1 MSDFIAHVKAEL
13 DTSEAE
19 KKLSNLTG
27 KNYKVN
33 INTSDSAK
41 SVDNVNQSLQNTQ
54 KSANNLGNAL
64 KKPFQIGSSAALA
77 AKGMQLINTA
87 AKNATDALKDY
98 DSAVKNLR
106 MATNESYDAVSK
118 MVVGYNEM
126 GKALGATTKEVT
138 SSADAWLR
146 QGKTA
151 EETNTLIKDSMMLSK
166 IGQIDSASATEY
178 LTSAMKGYGV
188 EVQNV
193 QGIVD
198 KLCAVDLV
206 SATDAAGLAEAMSRT
221 AVTADMAGVS
231 MDRLLGYLATVG
243 EATQKSMSSIGE
255 SFKTIFTRM
264 SDIKS
269 DKLELIDE
277 DGTKETLS
285 DVELTLKNVGID
297 LRETVNE
304 YNNYGDVLD
313 NLASK
318 WDSLSEVQQ
327 NALAKAFAG
336 TRQQENF
343 RVLMENYDVARQ
355 YMETAANSAGTAEEK
370 FGAYLDSIEA
380 KTKTLQASFESL
392 AVNSFSPEIFGDII
406 DASTAV
412 IEFLDKTNLLKGSL
426 AGLAT
431 AGAIKGFTTIATGIK
446 NASIQMNNFNTALKM
461 AKSTNLATDEF
472 QKLTA
477 LTQNLS
483 QSQLKAVVSCKALS
497 TEQRTAIL
505 MSTGMSQAEAQAAL
519 ASMGL
524 ATAEGSATAAT
535 FSLSGAFKGLWAT
548 LIANPMILVIA
559 GVTAAVSAY
568 SSYKQKIEEAR
579 QAQLE
584 AGNSAIESA
593 DNIRKLYA
601 AYDEASTAYA
611 NNSGSKEDL
620 ESATESLLSALGVEQ
635 SQIEALKEEYGSLDE
650 AINQV
655 TYDSL
660 KENLSDMT
668 AGYKAAQEE
677 MMQAAADSMGFF
689 SGSDITVSTHGTGK
703 KFAEVL
709 QAAGYLE
716 KNLPKWSTSLSTGIN
731 DYGSIDDLIAGYQKL
746 IEMRD
751 TLEQGVT
758 DGLYTRDELSS
769 SDVYG
774 DINDKINAVKSQY
787 EDVLDYVQ
795 KINETA
801 AQLQFMDTIKE
812 SGMPKTAKEFDQLK
826 ESMIKTAEESGNFVG
841 SQQDIEDAVTNT
853 LASIPE
859 LEEFYNATADAA
871 TDASDIVA
879 LANERITESVENAS
893 DSATKLIEGISN
905 VTDIL
910 NGQQNG
916 KSISIASFNSDD
928 MRDYQ
933 SALEYVNGTMQLN
946 SEKVKEIAQAKADEQ
961 VAINN
966 TNKALEQ
973 AKYLENAKQ
982 IEQYRQKLR
991 DANFAEGES
1000 QQSVQAS
1007 IDALLAE
1014 NSAIADTCKQ
1024 YDLLSTSI
1032 QEAVGAYQ
1040 NWLNAQSGSDY
1051 GDMASDAVSA
1061 IQRIRDTYDSNSD
1074 VYGDFGSKK
1083 FEAAIDFIVP
1093 DSVDGDDLSAIESY
1107 MSDFKQYLKFDD
1119 NGAVDGLDIDKFLEN
1134 SVNAGLM
1141 KYSEDDGFQV
1151 LGGKKM
1157 EDFAEGL
1164 NMSSGMVQAFFDELQ
1179 LKGADFDWGDEA
1191 VKTIGDLAV
1200 EANEAAESLRQVDGN
1215 SNLKIKMDVSDLSTT
1230 EEQISALD
1238 ATIAEMDAVK
1248 ARPDVDASSIEN
1260 ANSVI
1265 QYCLTQKQLL
1275 SQPDVMRVD
1284 TSQVEGEISNAISLL
1299 QQFQTA
1305 TNDLEIKQK
1314 VGADTTEAESKV
1326 NSLASEIEGISPD
1339 IKAKLDIDSTSVDSI
1354 KSSIAGLSAET
1365 INVKANVDASAIEG
1379 YNPDSKKCD
1388 VIYDPK
1394 TDALPESFDAINR
1407 DVNYVPHTGSL
1418 PESFTT
1424 LTRYVNYVK
1433 TGAVDVNGTAHVSGT
1448 AKAGGDWGT
1457 APGGKTLVGELGRE
1471 IVVDPHTGR
1480 WYTVGDN
1487 GAEFRDIPAGAIVFN
1502 HVQSESLLENGY
1514 VAGRA
1519 AALVRGTALVTGG
1532 YKPYKPSSSPSTKKS
1547 SSKSSSS
1554 SGGSSSSR
1562 SSSRSSSGSSSSKSS
1577 SSSSSSS
1584 SEKDFEETFDWIEIA
1599 IKRISEAIDRV
1610 KVKAESA
1617 FKTLAKRNSAAADE
1631 ISLITQQ
1638 INTQNQAYTRYM
1650 QQANSVGLSS
1660 DWMDKVKNGTI
1671 DISTIT
1677 DEDLSDKIKDFQD
1690 FYEKAI
1696 EAKDAV
1702 ADLHEEIAKLYQDR
1716 FENISNKYEGDLA
1729 LLEHLSNTYKTGMD
1743 VLQAEGYKGSKV
1755 YYTALQ
1761 KAEQESIA
1769 TLKEELKSLI
1779 SAYSEAMASG
1789 EIESGSSAWYD
1800 MQKAINGVKESIQ
1813 DAELSLLQYQKS
1825 MRELD
1830 WEYFDYMENRIS
1842 NITDEADF
1850 LIDLMA
1856 NGKLFDD
1863 KGQMT
1868 DTGMATMGLH
1878 GQNYN
1883 VDMAQADQYA
1893 KAIKELNAEI
1903 AKDPYNTDLI
1913 ERRQELLELQ
1923 RKSILAAEDEKQ
1935 AMIDLVKDGI
1945 EAQLDSLKD
1954 LIDAYTDSLDS
1965 AKDLY
1970 DYQKKVKEQSD
1981 EIASLQK
1988 QLSAYAGDNSEETK
2002 ATIQKIQVDLSKAM
2016 EELQETEYDRYIT
2029 DQKKLLDDLY
2039 NEYELSL
2046 NARLDNVDAFLSD
2059 MIDSINANSSS
2070 ISDTIQQE
2078 CANVGYTLSETMNSI
2093 WTNDGGAFTVISKYG
2108 DRFLTQNTSTL
2119 NAILGIK
2126 AYTDAL
2132 IAKADAEAKAKAEA
2146 TKKQTEASKPASQPS
2161 KPSNN
2166 TPSTP
2171 SKPARTDKD
2180 YYGVALA
2187 IWNGNYGWGT
2197 GNTRVSRLQAK
2208 GFDANRVQS
2217 IVNQMGREGYV
2228 RSGAWVGRYQG
2239 IRDLSPYHY
2248 NKYAVGLK
2256 NAPKAETAWVNELG
2270 NESIVK
2276 PSENA
2281 IVTHIAKGDSVLTAD
2296 ATRNIW
2302 DMASDP
2308 SDFISNQM
2316 LNAMP
2321 ASENIGFN
2329 VTNHTLENMNIN
2341 LPSVYNYEEFAN
2353 RLVRDNKFRDFV
2365 AYMPSKRYSKTN
2377 HGSNRNGGHLAVHSG
2392 IAKTHPKW

>member
-33 INTSDSAK
+33 INTGDSAK

-98 DSAVKNLR
+98 DSAVKDLR
-106 MATNESYDAVSK
+106 MATKESYDAVSK
-118 MVVGYNEM
+118 MVAGYNEM
-126 GKALGATTKEVT
+126 GKALGATTTEIT

-318 WDSLSEVQQ
+318 WNSLSEVQQ
-327 NALAKAFAG
+327 NALAKALAG

-343 RVLMENYDVARQ
+343 RVLMENYNVARQ

-412 IEFLDKTNLLKGSL
+412 MEFLDKTNLLKGSL

-461 AKSTNLATDEF
+461 AKSTNLATDEI

-548 LIANPMILVIA
+548 LMANPLILVIA

-601 AYDEASTAYA
+601 VYDEASTAYA

-826 ESMIKTAEESGNFVG
+826 ESMIKMAEESGNFVG

-879 LANERITESVENAS
+879 LANERITESVENAA

-905 VTDIL
+905 VTDII

-973 AKYLENAKQ
+973 TKYLENAKQ

-1032 QEAVGAYQ
+1032 QEAVGSYQ

-1051 GDMASDAVSA
+1051 GDMANDAVSA

-1074 VYGDFGSKK
+1074 VFGDFGSKK

-1119 NGAVDGLDIDKFLEN
+1119 NGAVDGLNIDKFLEN

-1157 EDFAEGL
+1157 EDFAKGL

-1519 AALVRGTALVTGG
+1519 AALVSGTALVTGG

-1554 SGGSSSSR
+1554 SSGSSSSR

-1617 FKTLAKRNSAAADE
+1617 FKTLTKRNSAAADE

-1813 DAELSLLQYQKS
+1813 DAELSLLQYEKS

-1830 WEYFDYMENRIS
+1830 WEYFDYMEDRIS

-1954 LIDAYTDSLDS
+1954 LMDAYTDSLDS

-2016 EELQETEYDRYIT
+2016 EELQETEYEQYIS
-2029 DQKKLLDDLY
+2029 DQKKLLDELY
-2039 NEYELSL
+2039 TEYETIL
-2046 NARLDNVDAFLSD
+2046 NARLDDVDALISD

-2078 CANVGYTLSETMNSI
+2078 CANVGYTLSEAMNSI

-2108 DRFLTQNTSTL
+2108 DQFLTQNTSTL

-2256 NAPKAETAWVNELG
+2256 NAPKAENAWVNELG
-2270 NESIVK
+2270 SESIVK

-2308 SDFISNQM
+2308 SDFISKN
-2316 LNAMP
+2316 LFSNGILSGIEP
-2321 ASENIGFN
+2321 YVN
-2329 VTNHTLENMNIN
+2329 VDNSKIEKVEFI
-2341 LPSVYNYEEFAN
+2341 LPNVQNYEDIMN
-2353 RLVRDNKFRDFV
+2353 RAKKDRKFEGMIQAMTVRRLTGGSALAHYK
-2365 AYMPSKRYSKTN
+2365 YS
-2377 HGSNRNGGHLAVHSG
+2377 
-2392 IAKTHPKW
+2392 W

>member
-98 DSAVKNLR
+98 DSAVKDLR

-118 MVVGYNEM
+118 MVAGYNEM
-126 GKALGATTKEVT
+126 GKALGATTTEIT

-178 LTSAMKGYGV
+178 LTASMKGYGV

-243 EATQKSMSSIGE
+243 ETAQKSMSSIGE

-412 IEFLDKTNLLKGSL
+412 MEFLDKTNLLKGSL

-461 AKSTNLATDEF
+461 AKSTNLATDEI

-548 LIANPMILVIA
+548 LMANPMILVIA

-1024 YDLLSTSI
+1024 YDLLSSSI
-1032 QEAVGAYQ
+1032 QEAVGSYQ
-1040 NWLNAQSGSDY
+1040 NWLNAQNGSDY
-1051 GDMASDAVSA
+1051 GDMANDAVSA

-1074 VYGDFGSKK
+1074 VFGDFGSKK

-1119 NGAVDGLDIDKFLEN
+1119 NGAVDGLNIDKFLEN

-1215 SNLKIKMDVSDLSTT
+1215 SDLKIKMDVSDLSTT

-1519 AALVRGTALVTGG
+1519 AALVSGTALVTGG
-1532 YKPYKPSSSPSTKKS
+1532 YKPYKPSTSSTTKKS

-1554 SGGSSSSR
+1554 SSSSS
-1562 SSSRSSSGSSSSKSS
+1562 SSKSSSGSSSSKSS

-1584 SEKDFEETFDWIEIA
+1584 SEKDFEETFDWIEVA

-1610 KVKAESA
+1610 KVKAEST
-1617 FKTLAKRNSAAADE
+1617 FKTLTKRNSAAADE

-1677 DEDLSDKIKDFQD
+1677 DEDLSDKIKDFQE

-1813 DAELSLLQYQKS
+1813 DAELSLLQYEKS

-1830 WEYFDYMENRIS
+1830 WEYFDYMEDRIS

-1954 LIDAYTDSLDS
+1954 LMDAYTDSLDS

-2016 EELQETEYDRYIT
+2016 EELQETEYEQYIS
-2029 DQKKLLDDLY
+2029 DQKKLLDELY
-2039 NEYELSL
+2039 TEYETIL
-2046 NARLDNVDAFLSD
+2046 NARLDDVDALISD
-2059 MIDSINANSSS
+2059 MIDTINANSSS
-2070 ISDTIQQE
+2070 IGDTIQQE
-2078 CANVGYTLSETMNSI
+2078 CANVGYTLTESMNSI
-2093 WTNDGGAFTVISKYG
+2093 WTNEGGAFAVISKYG
-2108 DRFLTQNTSTL
+2108 DQFLTQNTSTL

-2197 GNTRVSRLQAK
+2197 GNTRVSRLKAK

-2217 IVNQMGREGYV
+2217 IVNQMGKEGYV
-2228 RSGAWVGRYQG
+2228 HSGAWVGRYQG

-2256 NAPKAETAWVNELG
+2256 NAPKAENAWVNELG
-2270 NESIVK
+2270 SESIVK

-2308 SDFISNQM
+2308 SDFISKN
-2316 LNAMP
+2316 LFSNGILSGIEP
-2321 ASENIGFN
+2321 YVN
-2329 VTNHTLENMNIN
+2329 VDNSKIEKVEFI
-2341 LPSVYNYEEFAN
+2341 LPNVQNYEDIMN
-2353 RLVRDNKFRDFV
+2353 RAKKDRKFEGMIQAMTVRRLTGGSALAHHK
-2365 AYMPSKRYSKTN
+2365 YS
-2377 HGSNRNGGHLAVHSG
+2377 
-2392 IAKTHPKW
+2392 W

>member
-1 MSDFIAHVKAEL
+1 MSDFIAHVRAEL

-33 INTSDSAK
+33 INTGDSAK

-98 DSAVKNLR
+98 DSAVKDLR

-118 MVVGYNEM
+118 MVAGYNEM

-178 LTSAMKGYGV
+178 LTASMKGYGV

-243 EATQKSMSSIGE
+243 ETTQKSMSSIGE

-297 LRETVNE
+297 LRETINE

-412 IEFLDKTNLLKGSL
+412 MGFLDKTNLLKGSL

-472 QKLTA
+472 QKLTT

-524 ATAEGSATAAT
+524 ATAEGSATATT
-535 FSLSGAFKGLWAT
+535 FSLSGALKGLWAT
-548 LIANPMILVIA
+548 LMANPLILVIA

-568 SSYKQKIEEAR
+568 SSYKQKVEEAR

-593 DNIRKLYA
+593 DNVRKLYT
-601 AYDEASTAYA
+601 AYNEANTAYA
-611 NNSGSKEDL
+611 NNSGSKADL

-635 SQIEALKEEYGSLDE
+635 SKIEALKEEYGSLDE

-660 KENLSDMT
+660 KDNLSDMT

-871 TDASDIVA
+871 TDASDIVT
-879 LANERITESVENAS
+879 LANERITESVENAA

-905 VTDIL
+905 VTDII

-946 SEKVKEIAQAKADEQ
+946 AEKVREIAKAKADEQ

-966 TNKALEQ
+966 SNKALEQ
-973 AKYLENAKQ
+973 AKYLENAKE
-982 IEQYRQKLR
+982 IEQLR
-991 DANFAEGES
+991 ASLASASDSEKASIQE
-1000 QQSVQAS
+1000 S

-1024 YDLLSTSI
+1024 YDLLSSSI
-1032 QEAVGAYQ
+1032 QEAVGSYQ
-1040 NWLNAQSGSDY
+1040 NWLNAQNGSDY

-1119 NGAVDGLDIDKFLEN
+1119 NGAVDGLNIDKFLEN

-1215 SNLKIKMDVSDLSTT
+1215 SDLKIKMDVSDLSTT

-1418 PESFTT
+1418 PEAFTT

-1519 AALVRGTALVTGG
+1519 AALVSGTALVTGG

-1554 SGGSSSSR
+1554 SSGS

-1638 INTQNQAYTRYM
+1638 INIQNQAYTRYM

-1677 DEDLSDKIKDFQD
+1677 DEDLSDKIKDFQE

-1761 KAEQESIA
+1761 KAEQESIT

-1813 DAELSLLQYQKS
+1813 DAELSLLQYEKS

-1830 WEYFDYMENRIS
+1830 WEYFDYMEDRIS

-1935 AMIDLVKDGI
+1935 AIIDLVKDGI

-1954 LIDAYTDSLDS
+1954 LMDAYTDSLDS

-2016 EELQETEYDRYIT
+2016 EELQETEYEQYIS
-2029 DQKKLLDDLY
+2029 DQKKLLDELY
-2039 NEYELSL
+2039 TEYETIL
-2046 NARLDNVDAFLSD
+2046 NARLDDVDALISD
-2059 MIDSINANSSS
+2059 MIDTINANSSS
-2070 ISDTIQQE
+2070 IGDTIQQE
-2078 CANVGYTLSETMNSI
+2078 CANVGYTLTESMNSI
-2093 WTNDGGAFTVISKYG
+2093 WTNEGGAFAVISKYG
-2108 DRFLTQNTSTL
+2108 DQFLTQNTSTL

-2146 TKKQTEASKPASQPS
+2146 TKKQTEASKPVSQPS

-2166 TPSTP
+2166 TPSAP

-2256 NAPKAETAWVNELG
+2256 NAPKAENAWVNELG

-2308 SDFISNQM
+2308 SDFISKN
-2316 LNAMP
+2316 LFSNGILSGIDP
-2321 ASENIGFN
+2321 YVNVDNSRIDEVTFNLPN
-2329 VTNHTLENMNIN
+2329 VTNYEDFMNRARKDEKFEGMIQAMTVRR
-2341 LPSVYNYEEFAN
+2341 LTGGSKFA
-2353 RLVRDNKFRDFV
+2353 K
-2365 AYMPSKRYSKTN
+2365 SKY
-2377 HGSNRNGGHLAVHSG
+2377 
-2392 IAKTHPKW
+2392 KW

>member
-19 KKLSNLTG
+19 KKLNNLTG

-33 INTSDSAK
+33 INTGDSAK

-54 KSANNLGNAL
+54 RSANNLGNAL
-64 KKPFQIGSSAALA
+64 KKPFQVGSSAALA
-77 AKGMQLINTA
+77 AKGIQLINTA
-87 AKNATDALKDY
+87 ARNATDAIKDV
-98 DSAVKNLR
+98 DSAITDLR
-106 MATNESYDAVSK
+106 MATNESYDTVSK
-118 MVVGYNEM
+118 MVSGYNDM

-151 EETNTLIKDSMMLSK
+151 QETNTLIKDSMMLSK

-304 YNNYGDVLD
+304 YNDYGDVLD

-392 AVNSFSPEIFGDII
+392 AVNSFSPEMFGDIV
-406 DASTAV
+406 DASSAL

-431 AGAIKGFTTIATGIK
+431 AGAIRGFTTIATGIK
-446 NASIQMNNFNTALKM
+446 NASIQMNNFNAALKM

-472 QKLTA
+472 QKLTT

-548 LIANPMILVIA
+548 LMANPLILVIA

-689 SGSDITVSTHGTGK
+689 SGSDITVPTHGTGK

-731 DYGSIDDLIAGYQKL
+731 DYGSIDDLIDGYQKL

-812 SGMPKTAKEFDQLK
+812 SGMPETAKEFDQLK
-826 ESMIKTAEESGNFVG
+826 KSMIKTAEESGNFVG

-859 LEEFYNATADAA
+859 LEEFYNATSDAA

-879 LANERITESVENAS
+879 LANERITESVENAA

-905 VTDIL
+905 VTDII

-933 SALEYVNGTMQLN
+933 SALEYVNDTMQLN

-1024 YDLLSTSI
+1024 YDLLSSSI
-1032 QEAVGAYQ
+1032 QEAVGSYQ

-1119 NGAVDGLDIDKFLEN
+1119 NGTVDGLDIDKFLEN

-1191 VKTIGDLAV
+1191 VKTMGDLAV
-1200 EANEAAESLRQVDGN
+1200 EANEAAESLRSVDQFKD
-1215 SNLKIKMDVSDLSTT
+1215 LKIKTDVSDLSTT
-1230 EEQISALD
+1230 EEQVSALD
-1238 ATIAEMDAVK
+1238 ATIAEMEKVK
-1248 ARPDVDASSIEN
+1248 SINLDDSSVEN

-1265 QYCLTQKQLL
+1265 QYCLSQKQLL
-1275 SQPDVMRVD
+1275 TQPDVMRVD
-1284 TSQVEGEISNAISLL
+1284 TSQVEGDIGKALSLL
-1299 QQFQTA
+1299 QEFQNA
-1305 TNDLEIKQK
+1305 QNDLEIKAA
-1314 VGADTTEAESKV
+1314 VGADTSEAESKV
-1326 NSLASEIEGISPD
+1326 NSLAEEIQGMSSTYISCG
-1339 IKAKLDIDSTSVDSI
+1339 LEIDTTSVESI
-1354 KSSIAGLSAET
+1354 QSSIPELTAEMIVNAGVDDSA
-1365 INVKANVDASAIEG
+1365 VAG
-1379 YNPDSKKCD
+1379 YNPDSKTCD

-1407 DVNYVPHTGSL
+1407 DVNYVPHTGNL

-1519 AALVRGTALVTGG
+1519 AALVSGTALVTGG
-1532 YKPYKPSSSPSTKKS
+1532 YKPYKPSTSSTTKK
-1547 SSKSSSS
+1547 
-1554 SGGSSSSR
+1554 
-1562 SSSRSSSGSSSSKSS
+1562 SSSKSS

-1584 SEKDFEETFDWIEIA
+1584 SSKSSSGKSSSSSKSSSGSSSSSTEKDFEQTFDWIEIA
-1599 IKRISEAIDRV
+1599 INRISEAIDRV
-1610 KVKAESA
+1610 KVKAEST
-1617 FKTLAKRNSAAADE
+1617 FKTLTKRNSAAADE

-1702 ADLHEEIAKLYQDR
+1702 AYLHEEIAKLYQDR

-1761 KAEQESIA
+1761 KAEQESIT

-1813 DAELSLLQYQKS
+1813 DAELSLLQYEKS

-1830 WEYFDYMENRIS
+1830 WEYFDYMEDRIS

-2016 EELQETEYDRYIT
+2016 EELQETEYEQYIS
-2029 DQKKLLDDLY
+2029 DQKKLLDELY
-2039 NEYELSL
+2039 TEYETIL
-2046 NARLDNVDAFLSD
+2046 NARLDDVDALISD
-2059 MIDSINANSSS
+2059 MIDTINANSSS
-2070 ISDTIQQE
+2070 IGDTIQQE
-2078 CANVGYTLSETMNSI
+2078 CANVGYTLTESMNSI
-2093 WTNDGGAFTVISKYG
+2093 WTNEGGAFAVISKYG
-2108 DRFLTQNTSTL
+2108 DQFLTQNTSTL

-2161 KPSNN
+2161 KPSNT

-2256 NAPKAETAWVNELG
+2256 NAPKAENAWVNELG
-2270 NESIVK
+2270 SESIVK

-2308 SDFISNQM
+2308 SDFISKN
-2316 LNAMP
+2316 LFSNGILSGIEP
-2321 ASENIGFN
+2321 YVN
-2329 VTNHTLENMNIN
+2329 VDNSKIEKVEFI
-2341 LPSVYNYEEFAN
+2341 LPNVQNYEDIMN
-2353 RLVRDNKFRDFV
+2353 RAKKDRKFEGMIQAMTVRRLTGGSALAHHK
-2365 AYMPSKRYSKTN
+2365 YS
-2377 HGSNRNGGHLAVHSG
+2377 
-2392 IAKTHPKW
+2392 W

>member
-19 KKLSNLTG
+19 KKLNNLTG

-33 INTSDSAK
+33 INTGDSAK

-54 KSANNLGNAL
+54 RSANNLGNAL
-64 KKPFQIGSSAALA
+64 KKPFQVGSSAALA
-77 AKGMQLINTA
+77 AKGIQLINTA
-87 AKNATDALKDY
+87 ARNATDAIKDV
-98 DSAVKNLR
+98 DSAITDLR
-106 MATNESYDAVSK
+106 MATNESYDTVSK
-118 MVVGYNEM
+118 MVSGYNDM

-151 EETNTLIKDSMMLSK
+151 QETNTLIKDSMMLSK

-304 YNNYGDVLD
+304 YNDYGDVLD

-392 AVNSFSPEIFGDII
+392 AVNSFSPEMFGDIV
-406 DASTAV
+406 DASSAL

-431 AGAIKGFTTIATGIK
+431 AGAIKGFTTIATGVK
-446 NASIQMNNFNTALKM
+446 NASIQMNNFNAALKM

-472 QKLTA
+472 QKLTT

-548 LIANPMILVIA
+548 LMANPLILVIA

-568 SSYKQKIEEAR
+568 SSYKQKVEEAR

-593 DNIRKLYA
+593 DNVRKLYT
-601 AYDEASTAYA
+601 AYNEANTAYA
-611 NNSGSKEDL
+611 NNSGSKADL

-635 SQIEALKEEYGSLDE
+635 SQIEKLKEEYGSLDE

-660 KENLSDMT
+660 KDNLSDMT

-689 SGSDITVSTHGTGK
+689 SGSDITVSTHGEGK

-716 KNLPKWSTSLSTGIN
+716 KNLPKWSTSLNTGIN
-731 DYGSIDDLIAGYQKL
+731 DYGSIDDLIAGYEKL

-751 TLEQGVT
+751 TLEKGVT
-758 DGLYTRDELSS
+758 DGLYTRDELTNSG
-769 SDVYG
+769 VYG

-787 EDVLDYVQ
+787 EDVLDYIKQ
-795 KINETA
+795 INETA

-812 SGMPKTAKEFDQLK
+812 SGMPETAKEFDQLK
-826 ESMIKTAEESGNFVG
+826 ESMTKTAKESGNFVG
-841 SQQDIEDAVTNT
+841 SQQDIEDAITNT
-853 LASIPE
+853 LASVPE
-859 LEEFYNATADAA
+859 LENFYNASADAV
-871 TDASDIVA
+871 TDASDIIT
-879 LANERITESVENAS
+879 LANERITESAENAS
-893 DSATKLIEGISN
+893 DSATKLIEDISN

-910 NGQQNG
+910 NGQKNG
-916 KSISIASFNSDD
+916 KSISIADFNSDELK
-928 MRDYQ
+928 DYQ

-1032 QEAVGAYQ
+1032 QEAVGSYQ
-1040 NWLNAQSGSDY
+1040 NWLNAQGGSDY
-1051 GDMASDAVSA
+1051 GDMANDAVSA

-1074 VYGDFGSKK
+1074 VFGDFGSKK

-1119 NGAVDGLDIDKFLEN
+1119 NGAVDGLNIDKFLEN

-1502 HVQSESLLENGY
+1502 HVHN
-1514 VAGRA
+1514 
-1519 AALVRGTALVTGG
+1519 
-1532 YKPYKPSSSPSTKKS
+1532 
-1547 SSKSSSS
+1547 
-1554 SGGSSSSR
+1554 
-1562 SSSRSSSGSSSSKSS
+1562 
-1577 SSSSSSS
+1577 
-1584 SEKDFEETFDWIEIA
+1584 
-1599 IKRISEAIDRV
+1599 
-1610 KVKAESA
+1610 
-1617 FKTLAKRNSAAADE
+1617 TL
-1631 ISLITQQ
+1631 
-1638 INTQNQAYTRYM
+1638 Y
-1650 QQANSVGLSS
+1650 
-1660 DWMDKVKNGTI
+1660 
-1671 DISTIT
+1671 
-1677 DEDLSDKIKDFQD
+1677 
-1690 FYEKAI
+1690 FY
-1696 EAKDAV
+1696 
-1702 ADLHEEIAKLYQDR
+1702 H
-1716 FENISNKYEGDLA
+1716 F
-1729 LLEHLSNTYKTGMD
+1729 
-1743 VLQAEGYKGSKV
+1743 
-1755 YYTALQ
+1755 
-1761 KAEQESIA
+1761 
-1769 TLKEELKSLI
+1769 
-1779 SAYSEAMASG
+1779 
-1789 EIESGSSAWYD
+1789 
-1800 MQKAINGVKESIQ
+1800 
-1813 DAELSLLQYQKS
+1813 
-1825 MRELD
+1825 
-1830 WEYFDYMENRIS
+1830 
-1842 NITDEADF
+1842 
-1850 LIDLMA
+1850 
-1856 NGKLFDD
+1856 
-1863 KGQMT
+1863 
-1868 DTGMATMGLH
+1868 
-1878 GQNYN
+1878 
-1883 VDMAQADQYA
+1883 
-1893 KAIKELNAEI
+1893 
-1903 AKDPYNTDLI
+1903 
-1913 ERRQELLELQ
+1913 
-1923 RKSILAAEDEKQ
+1923 
-1935 AMIDLVKDGI
+1935 
-1945 EAQLDSLKD
+1945 
-1954 LIDAYTDSLDS
+1954 
-1965 AKDLY
+1965 
-1970 DYQKKVKEQSD
+1970 
-1981 EIASLQK
+1981 
-1988 QLSAYAGDNSEETK
+1988 
-2002 ATIQKIQVDLSKAM
+2002 
-2016 EELQETEYDRYIT
+2016 YI
-2029 DQKKLLDDLY
+2029 
-2039 NEYELSL
+2039 
-2046 NARLDNVDAFLSD
+2046 V
-2059 MIDSINANSSS
+2059 
-2070 ISDTIQQE
+2070 
-2078 CANVGYTLSETMNSI
+2078 
-2093 WTNDGGAFTVISKYG
+2093 
-2108 DRFLTQNTSTL
+2108 
-2119 NAILGIK
+2119 
-2126 AYTDAL
+2126 
-2132 IAKADAEAKAKAEA
+2132 
-2146 TKKQTEASKPASQPS
+2146 
-2161 KPSNN
+2161 
-2166 TPSTP
+2166 
-2171 SKPARTDKD
+2171 
-2180 YYGVALA
+2180 
-2187 IWNGNYGWGT
+2187 
-2197 GNTRVSRLQAK
+2197 
-2208 GFDANRVQS
+2208 
-2217 IVNQMGREGYV
+2217 
-2228 RSGAWVGRYQG
+2228 
-2239 IRDLSPYHY
+2239 
-2248 NKYAVGLK
+2248 
-2256 NAPKAETAWVNELG
+2256 
-2270 NESIVK
+2270 
-2276 PSENA
+2276 
-2281 IVTHIAKGDSVLTAD
+2281 
-2296 ATRNIW
+2296 
-2302 DMASDP
+2302 
-2308 SDFISNQM
+2308 
-2316 LNAMP
+2316 
-2321 ASENIGFN
+2321 
-2329 VTNHTLENMNIN
+2329 
-2341 LPSVYNYEEFAN
+2341 
-2353 RLVRDNKFRDFV
+2353 
-2365 AYMPSKRYSKTN
+2365 
-2377 HGSNRNGGHLAVHSG
+2377 
-2392 IAKTHPKW
+2392 

>member
-19 KKLSNLTG
+19 KKLNNLTG

-33 INTSDSAK
+33 INTGDSAK

-54 KSANNLGNAL
+54 RSANNLGNAL
-64 KKPFQIGSSAALA
+64 KKPFQVGSSAALA
-77 AKGMQLINTA
+77 AKGIQLINA
-87 AKNATDALKDY
+87 AARNATDAIKDV
-98 DSAVKNLR
+98 DSAITDLR
-106 MATNESYDAVSK
+106 MATNESYDTVSK
-118 MVVGYNEM
+118 MVSGYNDM

-151 EETNTLIKDSMMLSK
+151 QETNTLIKDSMMLSK

-304 YNNYGDVLD
+304 YNDYGDVLD

-392 AVNSFSPEIFGDII
+392 AVNSFSPEMFGDIV
-406 DASTAV
+406 DASSAL

-431 AGAIKGFTTIATGIK
+431 AGAIRGFTTIATGIK
-446 NASIQMNNFNTALKM
+446 NASIQMNNFNAALKM

-472 QKLTA
+472 QKLTT

-483 QSQLKAVVSCKALS
+483 QSQLKAVVSCKTLS

-548 LIANPMILVIA
+548 LMANPLILVIA

-568 SSYKQKIEEAR
+568 SSYKQKVEEAR

-593 DNIRKLYA
+593 DNVRKLYT
-601 AYDEASTAYA
+601 AYNEANTAYA
-611 NNSGSKEDL
+611 NNSGSKADL

-635 SQIEALKEEYGSLDE
+635 SQIESLKEEYGSLDE

-660 KENLSDMT
+660 KDNLSDMT

-812 SGMPKTAKEFDQLK
+812 SGMPKTAKEFDRLK

-879 LANERITESVENAS
+879 LANERITESVENAA

-905 VTDIL
+905 VTDII

-946 SEKVKEIAQAKADEQ
+946 AERVKEIAQAKADEQ

-1024 YDLLSTSI
+1024 YDLLSSSI
-1032 QEAVGAYQ
+1032 QEAVGSYQ
-1040 NWLNAQSGSDY
+1040 NWLNAQNGSDY
-1051 GDMASDAVSA
+1051 GDMANDAVSA

-1074 VYGDFGSKK
+1074 VFGDFGSKK

-1119 NGAVDGLDIDKFLEN
+1119 NGAVDGLNIDKFLEN

-1157 EDFAEGL
+1157 EDFAKGL

-1519 AALVRGTALVTGG
+1519 AALVSGTALVTGG

-1554 SGGSSSSR
+1554 SSGS

-1650 QQANSVGLSS
+1650 QQANSVGLSP

-1677 DEDLSDKIKDFQD
+1677 DEDLSDKIKDFQE

-1813 DAELSLLQYQKS
+1813 DAELSLLQYQKT

-1830 WEYFDYMENRIS
+1830 WEYFDYMEDRIS

-2108 DRFLTQNTSTL
+2108 DQFLTQNTSTL

-2161 KPSNN
+2161 KPS

-2256 NAPKAETAWVNELG
+2256 NAPKAENAWVNELG
-2270 NESIVK
+2270 SESIVK

-2308 SDFISNQM
+2308 SDFISKN
-2316 LNAMP
+2316 LFSNGILSGIEP
-2321 ASENIGFN
+2321 YVN
-2329 VTNHTLENMNIN
+2329 VDNSKIEKVEFI
-2341 LPSVYNYEEFAN
+2341 LPNVQNYEDIMN
-2353 RLVRDNKFRDFV
+2353 RAKKDWKFEGMIQAMTVRRLTGGSALAHHK
-2365 AYMPSKRYSKTN
+2365 YS
-2377 HGSNRNGGHLAVHSG
+2377 
-2392 IAKTHPKW
+2392 W

>member
-19 KKLSNLTG
+19 KKLNNLTG

-33 INTSDSAK
+33 INTGDSAK

-54 KSANNLGNAL
+54 RSANNLGNAL
-64 KKPFQIGSSAALA
+64 KKPFQVGSSAALA
-77 AKGMQLINTA
+77 AKGIQLINTA
-87 AKNATDALKDY
+87 ARNATDAIKDV
-98 DSAVKNLR
+98 DSAITDLR
-106 MATNESYDAVSK
+106 MATNESYDTVSK
-118 MVVGYNEM
+118 MVSGYNDM

-151 EETNTLIKDSMMLSK
+151 QETNTLIKDSMMLSK

-304 YNNYGDVLD
+304 YNDYGDVLD

-412 IEFLDKTNLLKGSL
+412 MGFLDKTNLLKGSL

-472 QKLTA
+472 QKLTT

-548 LIANPMILVIA
+548 LMANPMILVIA

-620 ESATESLLSALGVEQ
+620 ESATESLLSALSVEQ

-787 EDVLDYVQ
+787 ENVLDYVQ

-801 AQLQFMDTIKE
+801 AQLQFIDTIKE

-879 LANERITESVENAS
+879 LANERITESVENAA

-905 VTDIL
+905 VTDII

-933 SALEYVNGTMQLN
+933 SALEYINGTMQLN
-946 SEKVKEIAQAKADEQ
+946 SEKIKEIAQAKADEQ

-1032 QEAVGAYQ
+1032 QEAVGSYQ
-1040 NWLNAQSGSDY
+1040 NWLNAQNGSDY
-1051 GDMASDAVSA
+1051 GDMANDAVSA

-1074 VYGDFGSKK
+1074 VFGDFGSKK

-1119 NGAVDGLDIDKFLEN
+1119 NGAVDGLNIDKFLEN

-1519 AALVRGTALVTGG
+1519 AALVSGTALVTGG

-1554 SGGSSSSR
+1554 SSGSSSSR

-1638 INTQNQAYTRYM
+1638 INIQNQAYTRYM

-1702 ADLHEEIAKLYQDR
+1702 ADLHEEIAKLYQDK
-1716 FENISNKYEGDLA
+1716 FDNTTNKHEGDLA
-1729 LLEHLSNTYKTGMD
+1729 LLEHLSNTYNKGLD
-1743 VLQAEGYKGSKV
+1743 VLQAKGYKSSKV
-1755 YYTALQ
+1755 YYKALEQ
-1761 KAEQESIA
+1761 AETESISI
-1769 TLKEELKSLI
+1769 LKSELKAQI
-1779 SAYSEAMASG
+1779 EAYSEAMNSG
-1789 EIESGSSAWYD
+1789 EIEKGSSAWYD
-1800 MQKAINGVKESIQ
+1800 MQKAINSTKESIQ
-1813 DAELSLLQYQKS
+1813 DAELSLLQYEKT

-1830 WEYFDYMENRIS
+1830 WEYFDYMEDRIS

-2108 DRFLTQNTSTL
+2108 DQFLTQNTSTL

-2256 NAPKAETAWVNELG
+2256 HATMDENAWVNELG

-2276 PSENA
+2276 PTERA
-2281 IVTHIAKGDSVLTAD
+2281 IVTHIAKGDSVLDAE

-2308 SDFISNQM
+2308 SEFINSHMLDAVPISEKVGFNISNH
-2316 LNAMP
+2316 N
-2321 ASENIGFN
+2321 
-2329 VTNHTLENMNIN
+2329 LENMNIN
-2341 LPSVYNYEEFAN
+2341 LPNVMNYEDFAN
-2353 RLVRDNKFRDFV
+2353 RLVRDKKFRDFV
-2365 AYMPSKRYSKTN
+2365 SYMPSKRYGTTSQGSLIIRSGLAKTN
-2377 HGSNRNGGHLAVHSG
+2377 
-2392 IAKTHPKW
+2392 PKW

>member
-19 KKLSNLTG
+19 KKLNNLTG

-33 INTSDSAK
+33 INTGDSAK

-54 KSANNLGNAL
+54 RSANNLGNAL
-64 KKPFQIGSSAALA
+64 KKPFQVGSSAALA
-77 AKGMQLINTA
+77 AKGIQLINA
-87 AKNATDALKDY
+87 AARNATDAIKDV
-98 DSAVKNLR
+98 DSAITDLR
-106 MATNESYDAVSK
+106 MATNESYDTVSK
-118 MVVGYNEM
+118 MVSGYNDM

-151 EETNTLIKDSMMLSK
+151 QETNTLIKDSMMLSK

-304 YNNYGDVLD
+304 YNDYGDVLD

-392 AVNSFSPEIFGDII
+392 AVNSFSPEMFGDIV
-406 DASTAV
+406 DASSAL

-431 AGAIKGFTTIATGIK
+431 AGAIRGFTTIATGIK
-446 NASIQMNNFNTALKM
+446 NASIQMNNFNAALKM

-472 QKLTA
+472 QKLTT

-483 QSQLKAVVSCKALS
+483 QSQLKAVVSCKTLS

-548 LIANPMILVIA
+548 LMANPLILVIA

-568 SSYKQKIEEAR
+568 SSYKQKVEEAR

-593 DNIRKLYA
+593 DNVRKLYT
-601 AYDEASTAYA
+601 AYNEANTAYA
-611 NNSGSKEDL
+611 NNSGSKADL

-635 SQIEALKEEYGSLDE
+635 SQIESLKEEYGSLDE

-660 KENLSDMT
+660 KDNLSDMT

-812 SGMPKTAKEFDQLK
+812 SGMPKTAKEFDRLK

-879 LANERITESVENAS
+879 LANERITESVENAA

-905 VTDIL
+905 VTDII

-946 SEKVKEIAQAKADEQ
+946 AERVKEIAQAKADEQ

-1024 YDLLSTSI
+1024 YDLLSSSI
-1032 QEAVGAYQ
+1032 QEAVGSYQ
-1040 NWLNAQSGSDY
+1040 NWLNAQNGSDY
-1051 GDMASDAVSA
+1051 GDMANDAVSA

-1074 VYGDFGSKK
+1074 VFGDFGSKK

-1119 NGAVDGLDIDKFLEN
+1119 NGAVDGLNIDKFLEN

-1157 EDFAEGL
+1157 EDFAKGL

-1519 AALVRGTALVTGG
+1519 AALVSGTALVTGG

-1554 SGGSSSSR
+1554 SSGSSSSR
-1562 SSSRSSSGSSSSKSS
+1562 SSNRSSSKSS

-1584 SEKDFEETFDWIEIA
+1584 SAKDFEETFDWIEIA

-1617 FKTLAKRNSAAADE
+1617 FKTLTKRNSAAADE

-1677 DEDLSDKIKDFQD
+1677 DEDLSDKIKDFQE

-1813 DAELSLLQYQKS
+1813 DAELSLLQYQKT

-1830 WEYFDYMENRIS
+1830 WEYFDYMEDRIS

-2108 DRFLTQNTSTL
+2108 DQFLTQNTSTL

-2256 NAPKAETAWVNELG
+2256 NAPKAENAWVNELG
-2270 NESIVK
+2270 SESIVK

-2308 SDFISNQM
+2308 SDFISKN
-2316 LNAMP
+2316 LFSNGILSGIEP
-2321 ASENIGFN
+2321 YVN
-2329 VTNHTLENMNIN
+2329 VDNSKIEKVEFI
-2341 LPSVYNYEEFAN
+2341 LPNVQNYEDIMN
-2353 RLVRDNKFRDFV
+2353 RAKKDRKFEGMIQAMTVRRLTGGSALAHHK
-2365 AYMPSKRYSKTN
+2365 YS
-2377 HGSNRNGGHLAVHSG
+2377 
-2392 IAKTHPKW
+2392 W

>member
-33 INTSDSAK
+33 INTGDSAK

-98 DSAVKNLR
+98 DSAVKDLR

-118 MVVGYNEM
+118 MVAGYNEM
-126 GKALGATTKEVT
+126 GKALGATTTEIT

-343 RVLMENYDVARQ
+343 RVLMENYNVARQ

-412 IEFLDKTNLLKGSL
+412 MEFLDKTNLLKGSL

-472 QKLTA
+472 QKLTT

-548 LIANPMILVIA
+548 LMANPLILVIA

-568 SSYKQKIEEAR
+568 SSYKQKIEETR

-826 ESMIKTAEESGNFVG
+826 ESMTKTAEESGNFVG

-871 TDASDIVA
+871 TDASDIVT
-879 LANERITESVENAS
+879 LANERITESVENAA

-905 VTDIL
+905 VTDII

-946 SEKVKEIAQAKADEQ
+946 AEKVREIAKAKADEQ

-966 TNKALEQ
+966 SNKALEQ
-973 AKYLENAKQ
+973 AKYLENAKE
-982 IEQYRQKLR
+982 IEQLR
-991 DANFAEGES
+991 ASLASASDSEKASIQE
-1000 QQSVQAS
+1000 S

-1024 YDLLSTSI
+1024 YDLLSSSI
-1032 QEAVGAYQ
+1032 QEAVGSYQ

-1051 GDMASDAVSA
+1051 GDMANDAVSA

-1074 VYGDFGSKK
+1074 VFGDFGSKK

-1119 NGAVDGLDIDKFLEN
+1119 DGAVDGLNIDKFLEN

-1191 VKTIGDLAV
+1191 VKTMGDLAV
-1200 EANEAAESLRQVDGN
+1200 EANEAAESLRSVDQFKD
-1215 SNLKIKMDVSDLSTT
+1215 LKIKTDVSDLSTT
-1230 EEQISALD
+1230 EEQVSALD
-1238 ATIAEMDAVK
+1238 ATIAEMEEVK
-1248 ARPDVDASSIEN
+1248 SINLDDSSVEN

-1265 QYCLTQKQLL
+1265 QYCLSQKQLL
-1275 SQPDVMRVD
+1275 TQPDVMRVD
-1284 TSQVEGEISNAISLL
+1284 TSQVEGDIGKALSLL
-1299 QQFQTA
+1299 QEFQNA
-1305 TNDLEIKQK
+1305 QNDLEIKAA
-1314 VGADTTEAESKV
+1314 VGADTSEAESKV
-1326 NSLASEIEGISPD
+1326 NSLAEEIQGMSSTYISCG
-1339 IKAKLDIDSTSVDSI
+1339 LEIDTTSVESI
-1354 KSSIAGLSAET
+1354 QSSIPELTAEMIVNAGVDDSA
-1365 INVKANVDASAIEG
+1365 VAG
-1379 YNPDSKKCD
+1379 YNPDSKTCD
-1388 VIYDPK
+1388 VIYDPN

-1519 AALVRGTALVTGG
+1519 AALVSGTALVTGG
-1532 YKPYKPSSSPSTKKS
+1532 YKPYKPSSSSTTRKS
-1547 SSKSSSS
+1547 SSSSSKSSGSSKSSSS
-1554 SGGSSSSR
+1554 SSK
-1562 SSSRSSSGSSSSKSS
+1562 SSSGSSSSKKSS

-1599 IKRISEAIDRV
+1599 INRISEAIDRV
-1610 KVKAESA
+1610 KVKAEST

-1660 DWMDKVKNGTI
+1660 TWMDKVKNGTI

-1677 DEDLSDKIKDFQD
+1677 DEDLADKIKDFQE

-1813 DAELSLLQYQKS
+1813 DAELSLLQYEKS

-1830 WEYFDYMENRIS
+1830 WEYFDYMEDRIS

-1893 KAIKELNAEI
+1893 EAIKELNAEI
-1903 AKDPYNTDLI
+1903 AKAPYNTDLI

-1923 RKSILAAEDEKQ
+1923 QKAILAAEDEKQ

-1954 LIDAYTDSLDS
+1954 LIDAYTESLDS

-2016 EELQETEYDRYIT
+2016 EELQETEYEQYIS
-2029 DQKKLLDDLY
+2029 DQKKLLDELY
-2039 NEYELSL
+2039 TEYETIL
-2046 NARLDNVDAFLSD
+2046 NARLDDVDALISD
-2059 MIDSINANSSS
+2059 MIDTINANSSS
-2070 ISDTIQQE
+2070 IGDTIQQE
-2078 CANVGYTLSETMNSI
+2078 CENVGYTLTESMNSI
-2093 WTNDGGAFTVISKYG
+2093 WTNEGGAFAVISKYG
-2108 DRFLTQNTSTL
+2108 DQFLSQNTSTIE
-2119 NAILGIK
+2119 AILGIK
-2126 AYTDAL
+2126 AYTDGL
-2132 IAKADAEAKAKAEA
+2132 KAKADAEAKAKEEA

-2161 KPSNN
+2161 TPSNN

-2197 GNTRVSRLQAK
+2197 GNTRVSRLKAK

-2239 IRDLSPYHY
+2239 IRELSPYHY

-2256 NAPKAETAWVNELG
+2256 NAPKAENAWVNELG

-2308 SDFISNQM
+2308 SDFISKNLFGNDILSGIEPYM
-2316 LNAMP
+2316 NVDNSRIDEVTFNLP
-2321 ASENIGFN
+2321 N
-2329 VTNHTLENMNIN
+2329 VTNYEDFMNRARKDEKFEGMIQAMTVRR
-2341 LPSVYNYEEFAN
+2341 LTGGSKFA
-2353 RLVRDNKFRDFV
+2353 K
-2365 AYMPSKRYSKTN
+2365 SKY
-2377 HGSNRNGGHLAVHSG
+2377 
-2392 IAKTHPKW
+2392 KW

>member
-1 MSDFIAHVKAEL
+1 MSDFIAHVIAEL
-13 DTSEAE
+13 DTSKAEAQINALTN
-19 KKLSNLTG
+19 KKYKIQFDTINASSITKDLESEMAKAGKSAGSSFSKNLSQSLSGANVSKQFSSINSSIAQTNKNLNNVNVHGLDNVIGSVTKYFSAYRLIANGLQELKNGFQLVTAVDDAMTNISYTMDVSTSQLQKFSAQAIQMAQDLHTSAKTVLEASTLYANANESIESILTKTQTATMLSN
-27 KNYKVN
+27 V
-33 INTSDSAK
+33 TSMGGEKSAK
-41 SVDNVNQSLQNTQ
+41 TLQSIMNQFDLTQDDLLSISDTLQSVSQSMAYDFSAGIDQIASGISTSGSVAKDAGLSLQQYSSMLGTIIEQ
-54 KSANNLGNAL
+54 TGLGGSQVGNAL
-64 KKPFQIGSSAALA
+64 
-77 AKGMQLINTA
+77 
-87 AKNATDALKDY
+87 
-98 DSAVKNLR
+98 
-106 MATNESYDAVSK
+106 
-118 MVVGYNEM
+118 
-126 GKALGATTKEVT
+126 
-138 SSADAWLR
+138 
-146 QGKTA
+146 
-151 EETNTLIKDSMMLSK
+151 
-166 IGQIDSASATEY
+166 
-178 LTSAMKGYGV
+178 
-188 EVQNV
+188 
-193 QGIVD
+193 
-198 KLCAVDLV
+198 
-206 SATDAAGLAEAMSRT
+206 
-221 AVTADMAGVS
+221 
-231 MDRLLGYLATVG
+231 
-243 EATQKSMSSIGE
+243 
-255 SFKTIFTRM
+255 KTIFTRITKASETSGTLA
-264 SDIKS
+264 SDIS
-269 DKLELIDE
+269 NAEASLRAVGVEVRSSSGEFRDLDSTLGD
-277 DGTKETLS
+277 LS
-285 DVELTLKNVGID
+285 D
-297 LRETVNE
+297 
-304 YNNYGDVLD
+304 
-313 NLASK
+313 K
-318 WDSLSEVQQ
+318 WDSISDTEKSNISFEV
-327 NALAKAFAG
+327 AG
-336 TRQQENF
+336 TRQTNIIKSLMKSWDKYEQRVEDATNLTDSPTLANQEKYAESMTGHLEELSAAAESFWATFIDTQSAKSAVDFLTNVIGLLEKLTSTFGSLGTIGAGMTLFSLFKHGSYFSTMASAIAESTGKFENF
-343 RVLMENYDVARQ
+343 GAAVSMASTDLKGFLKTPSGIATAVGAATAVIGIAVQAYQNYQKELRETREAQLEQAQAAISNADAFEDAYILSSQYAGKTSLTADEESKFKAAVEGASEALGGKSDAFDSASGSAQTYLEKLQEVEAEQIKQAKIDATKERDAAEKLLKSDAYSGWSGSKVTIDLSGRTGVDEFVKAKEVLEGLMKDYIDLGTYGEELEPLNWDADTSNMDAVVDYYYQLINLQDQLADKNLTNNDIYDDSSKIIKNLKDDVDAYVKAKYDELKYSYEAQ
-355 YMETAANSAGTAEEK
+355 NGIPTTVEEYNK
-370 FGAYLDSIEA
+370 MHDSI
-380 KTKTLQASFESL
+380 L
-392 AVNSFSPEIFGDII
+392 NNI
-406 DASTAV
+406 DASQ
-412 IEFLDKTNLLKGSL
+412 E
-426 AGLAT
+426 
-431 AGAIKGFTTIATGIK
+431 
-446 NASIQMNNFNTALKM
+446 
-461 AKSTNLATDEF
+461 
-472 QKLTA
+472 
-477 LTQNLS
+477 
-483 QSQLKAVVSCKALS
+483 
-497 TEQRTAIL
+497 
-505 MSTGMSQAEAQAAL
+505 
-519 ASMGL
+519 
-524 ATAEGSATAAT
+524 
-535 FSLSGAFKGLWAT
+535 
-548 LIANPMILVIA
+548 
-559 GVTAAVSAY
+559 
-568 SSYKQKIEEAR
+568 YK
-579 QAQLE
+579 
-584 AGNSAIESA
+584 
-593 DNIRKLYA
+593 D
-601 AYDEASTAYA
+601 
-611 NNSGSKEDL
+611 
-620 ESATESLLSALGVEQ
+620 V
-635 SQIEALKEEYGSLDE
+635 
-650 AINQV
+650 
-655 TYDSL
+655 
-660 KENLSDMT
+660 LSDMMQQDFSESIDFDAIGES
-668 AGYKAAQEE
+668 AGNAAEQIKKAAANATSSLAQ
-677 MMQAAADSMGFF
+677 MSQKAQDV
-689 SGSDITVSTHGTGK
+689 VSSIKSVQDVLNAQTTGK
-703 KFAEVL
+703 
-709 QAAGYLE
+709 
-716 KNLPKWSTSLSTGIN
+716 SMSLSDWN
-731 DYGSIDDLIAGYQKL
+731 SEELKDY
-746 IEMRD
+746 R
-751 TLEQGVT
+751 
-758 DGLYTRDELSS
+758 
-769 SDVYG
+769 
-774 DINDKINAVKSQY
+774 
-787 EDVLDYVQ
+787 
-795 KINETA
+795 
-801 AQLQFMDTIKE
+801 
-812 SGMPKTAKEFDQLK
+812 
-826 ESMIKTAEESGNFVG
+826 
-841 SQQDIEDAVTNT
+841 
-853 LASIPE
+853 
-859 LEEFYNATADAA
+859 
-871 TDASDIVA
+871 
-879 LANERITESVENAS
+879 
-893 DSATKLIEGISN
+893 
-905 VTDIL
+905 
-910 NGQQNG
+910 
-916 KSISIASFNSDD
+916 
-928 MRDYQ
+928 
-933 SALEYVNGTMQLN
+933 SALEYVNGSLQLN
-946 SEKVKEIAQAKADEQ
+946 ADRVNEIVKAKGEEQIAVNDANKAYAESQYLANAGEIEKLRAKIRDNTFAADE
-961 VAINN
+961 
-966 TNKALEQ
+966 
-973 AKYLENAKQ
+973 NA
-982 IEQYRQKLR
+982 E
-991 DANFAEGES
+991 
-1000 QQSVQAS
+1000 SVQAQ
-1007 IDALLAE
+1007 IEAYQAQNDTLL
-1014 NSAIADTCKQ
+1014 DTIKS
-1024 YDLLSTSI
+1024 YDLMNASITEATS
-1032 QEAVGAYQ
+1032 AYQ

-1051 GDMASDAVSA
+1051 GDMANDAVSA

-1074 VYGDFGSKK
+1074 VFGDFGSKK

-1119 NGAVDGLDIDKFLEN
+1119 NGAVDGLNIDKFLEN

-1157 EDFAEGL
+1157 EDFAKGL
-1164 NMSSGMVQAFFDELQ
+1164 NMSSGMVQAFFDKLQ

-1215 SNLKIKMDVSDLSTT
+1215 SDLKIKMDVSDLSTT

-1519 AALVRGTALVTGG
+1519 AALVSGTALVTGG
-1532 YKPYKPSSSPSTKKS
+1532 YKPYKPSTSSTTKKS

-1554 SGGSSSSR
+1554 SSSSS
-1562 SSSRSSSGSSSSKSS
+1562 SSKSSSGSSSSKSS

-1610 KVKAESA
+1610 KVKAEST
-1617 FKTLAKRNSAAADE
+1617 FKTLTKRNSAAADE

-1650 QQANSVGLSS
+1650 QRANSVGLSS

-1677 DEDLSDKIKDFQD
+1677 DEDLSDKIKDFQE

-1813 DAELSLLQYQKS
+1813 DAELSLLQYQKT

-1830 WEYFDYMENRIS
+1830 WEYFDYMEDRIS

-1954 LIDAYTDSLDS
+1954 LMDAYTESLSS

-2016 EELQETEYDRYIT
+2016 EELQETEYEQYIS
-2029 DQKKLLDDLY
+2029 DQKKLLDELY
-2039 NEYELSL
+2039 TEYETIL
-2046 NARLDNVDAFLSD
+2046 NARLDDVDALISD
-2059 MIDSINANSSS
+2059 MIDTINANSSS
-2070 ISDTIQQE
+2070 IGDTIQQE
-2078 CANVGYTLSETMNSI
+2078 CANVGYTLTESMNSI
-2093 WTNDGGAFTVISKYG
+2093 WTNEGGAFTVISKYG
-2108 DRFLTQNTSTL
+2108 EQFLSQNTSTL

-2197 GNTRVSRLQAK
+2197 GNTRVSRLKAK

-2228 RSGAWVGRYQG
+2228 HSGAWVGRYQG

-2256 NAPKAETAWVNELG
+2256 NAPKAENAWVNELG
-2270 NESIVK
+2270 SESIVK

-2308 SDFISNQM
+2308 SDFISKN
-2316 LNAMP
+2316 LFSNGVRSDVEP
-2321 ASENIGFN
+2321 RVYVDNRKIGEVEF
-2329 VTNHTLENMNIN
+2329 N
-2341 LPSVYNYEEFAN
+2341 LPNVLNYEDFM
-2353 RLVRDNKFRDFV
+2353 RRMQRDNKFEGMIQDMTIGIV
-2365 AYMPSKRYSKTN
+2365 AGKSS
-2377 HGSNRNGGHLAVHSG
+2377 LA
-2392 IAKTHPKW
+2392 KNKYRW

>member
-19 KKLSNLTG
+19 KKLNNLTG

-33 INTSDSAK
+33 INTGDSAK

-54 KSANNLGNAL
+54 RSANNLGNAL
-64 KKPFQIGSSAALA
+64 KKPFQVGSSAALA
-77 AKGMQLINTA
+77 AKGIQLINA
-87 AKNATDALKDY
+87 AARNATDAIKDV
-98 DSAVKNLR
+98 DSAITDLR
-106 MATNESYDAVSK
+106 MATNESYDTVSK
-118 MVVGYNEM
+118 MVSGYNDM

-151 EETNTLIKDSMMLSK
+151 QETNTLIKDSMMLSK

-304 YNNYGDVLD
+304 YNDYGDVLD

-392 AVNSFSPEIFGDII
+392 AVNSFSPEMFGDIV
-406 DASTAV
+406 DASSAL

-431 AGAIKGFTTIATGIK
+431 AGAIRGFTTIATGIK
-446 NASIQMNNFNTALKM
+446 NASIQMNNFNAALKM

-472 QKLTA
+472 QKLTT

-483 QSQLKAVVSCKALS
+483 QSQLKAVVSCKTLS

-548 LIANPMILVIA
+548 LMANPLILVIA

-568 SSYKQKIEEAR
+568 SSYKQKVEEAR

-593 DNIRKLYA
+593 DNVRKLYT
-601 AYDEASTAYA
+601 AYNEANTAYA
-611 NNSGSKEDL
+611 NNSGSKADL

-635 SQIEALKEEYGSLDE
+635 SQIESLKEEYGSLDE

-660 KENLSDMT
+660 KDNLSDMT

-812 SGMPKTAKEFDQLK
+812 SGMPKTAKEFDRLK

-879 LANERITESVENAS
+879 LANERITESVENAA

-905 VTDIL
+905 VTDII

-946 SEKVKEIAQAKADEQ
+946 AERVKEIAQAKADEQ

-1024 YDLLSTSI
+1024 YDLLSSSI
-1032 QEAVGAYQ
+1032 QEAVGSYQ
-1040 NWLNAQSGSDY
+1040 NWLNAQNGSDY
-1051 GDMASDAVSA
+1051 GDMANDAVSA

-1074 VYGDFGSKK
+1074 VFGDFGSKK

-1119 NGAVDGLDIDKFLEN
+1119 NGAVDGLNIDKFLEN

-1157 EDFAEGL
+1157 EDFAKGL

-1215 SNLKIKMDVSDLSTT
+1215 SDLKIKMDVSDLSTT

-1519 AALVRGTALVTGG
+1519 AALVSGTALVTGG

-1554 SGGSSSSR
+1554 SSGSSSSR
-1562 SSSRSSSGSSSSKSS
+1562 SSNRSSSKSS

-1584 SEKDFEETFDWIEIA
+1584 SAKDFEETFDWIEIA

-1617 FKTLAKRNSAAADE
+1617 FKTLTKRNSAAADE

-1677 DEDLSDKIKDFQD
+1677 DEDLSDKIKDFQE

-1813 DAELSLLQYQKS
+1813 DAELSLLQYQKT

-1830 WEYFDYMENRIS
+1830 WEYFDYMEDRIS

-2108 DRFLTQNTSTL
+2108 DQFLTQNTSTL

-2256 NAPKAETAWVNELG
+2256 NAPKAENAWVNELG
-2270 NESIVK
+2270 SESIVK

-2308 SDFISNQM
+2308 SDFISKN
-2316 LNAMP
+2316 LFSNGILSGIEP
-2321 ASENIGFN
+2321 YVN
-2329 VTNHTLENMNIN
+2329 VDNSKIEKVEFI
-2341 LPSVYNYEEFAN
+2341 LPNVQNYEDIMN
-2353 RLVRDNKFRDFV
+2353 RAKKDRKFEGMIQAMTVRRLTGGSALAHYK
-2365 AYMPSKRYSKTN
+2365 YS
-2377 HGSNRNGGHLAVHSG
+2377 
-2392 IAKTHPKW
+2392 W

>member
-1 MSDFIAHVKAEL
+1 MSDFIANVKAIL
-13 DTSEAE
+13 DMSDVE
-19 KKLSNLTG
+19 KKLNSLKG
-27 KNYKVN
+27 KKYK
-33 INTSDSAK
+33 INVDAGDSAK

-77 AKGMQLINTA
+77 AKGIQLINTA
-87 AKNATDALKDY
+87 AKNATNAIKDF
-98 DSAVKNLR
+98 DGAITDLR
-106 MATNESYDAVSK
+106 MATNESYDTVSK
-118 MVVGYNEM
+118 MVSAYNEM
-126 GKALGATTKEVT
+126 GKTLGATTTEVT
-138 SSADAWLR
+138 ESADAWLR

-151 EETNTLIKDSMMLSK
+151 KETNTLIKDSMMLSK

-243 EATQKSMSSIGE
+243 EITQKSMSSIGE

-264 SDIKS
+264 SDIKA

-277 DGTKETLS
+277 DGTTELLS

-304 YNNYGDVLD
+304 YNDYGEVLD
-313 NLASK
+313 NLAIK

-336 TRQQENF
+336 MRQQENF

-355 YMETAANSAGTAEEK
+355 YMDTAANSAGTAEEK

-380 KTKTLQASFESL
+380 KTKSLQASFESL
-392 AVNSFSPEIFGDII
+392 AVNTFSTEMFGGVI
-406 DASTAV
+406 DASTALL
-412 IEFLDKTNLLKGSL
+412 ECLDNTNLLKGSL
-426 AGLAT
+426 AGLAA
-431 AGAIKGFTTIATGIK
+431 AGAIKGFTVMATGIK
-446 NASIQMNNFNTALKM
+446 EAAIQMNNFNTALKM
-461 AKSTNLATDEF
+461 AKVGNLATDEF
-472 QKLTA
+472 QKLTS

-483 QSQLKAVVSCKALS
+483 QSQLKAIVSCKALS

-505 MSTGMSQAEAQAAL
+505 MSTGMSQAEAQAAI

-548 LIANPMILVIA
+548 LMANPLILVIA

-593 DNIRKLYA
+593 DNVRKLYA
-601 AYDEASTAYA
+601 AYNEASTAYA
-611 NNSGSKEDL
+611 NNSGSKADL

-635 SQIEALKEEYGSLDE
+635 SQIESLKEEYGSLDE

-660 KENLSDMT
+660 KDNLSDMT

-677 MMQAAADSMGFF
+677 MMHAAADSMGFF
-689 SGSDITVSTHGTGK
+689 SGSDITVSTHGEGK

-716 KNLPKWSTSLSTGIN
+716 KNLPSWSTSLYTGIN
-731 DYGSIDDLIAGYQKL
+731 DYGSIDDLIAGYEKL

-751 TLEQGVT
+751 TLEKGVT
-758 DGLYTRDELSS
+758 DGVYTRDELTNSG
-769 SDVYG
+769 VYG

-787 EDVLDYVQ
+787 EDVLDYIKQ
-795 KINETA
+795 INETA

-826 ESMIKTAEESGNFVG
+826 ESMTKTAKESGNFVG
-841 SQQDIEDAVTNT
+841 SQQDIEDAITNT
-853 LASIPE
+853 LASVPE
-859 LEEFYNATADAA
+859 LEDFYNASADAA
-871 TDASDIVA
+871 TDASDIIT
-879 LANERITESVENAS
+879 LANERITESAENAS

-910 NGQQNG
+910 DGQQNG
-916 KSISIASFNSDD
+916 KSISIADFNSDD

-946 SEKVKEIAQAKADEQ
+946 AEKVKEIAQAKADEQ

-1024 YDLLSTSI
+1024 YDLLSSSI
-1032 QEAVGAYQ
+1032 QEAVGSYQ

-1051 GDMASDAVSA
+1051 GDMANDAVSA

-1074 VYGDFGSKK
+1074 VFGDYGSKK

-1093 DSVDGDDLSAIESY
+1093 DSVDSDDLGAIESY
-1107 MSDFKQYLKFDD
+1107 MADSKQYLKFDD
-1119 NGAVDGLDIDKFLEN
+1119 NGAVDGLNIDKFLEN

-1215 SNLKIKMDVSDLSTT
+1215 SDLKIKMDVSDLSTT

-1326 NSLASEIEGISPD
+1326 NSLASAIEGISPD
-1339 IKAKLDIDSTSVDSI
+1339 IKTKLDIDSTSVDSI

-1365 INVKANVDASAIEG
+1365 INVKAKVDASAIEG

-1519 AALVRGTALVTGG
+1519 AALVSGTALVTGG

-1554 SGGSSSSR
+1554 SSSSS
-1562 SSSRSSSGSSSSKSS
+1562 SSKSSSGSSSSKSS
-1577 SSSSSSS
+1577 SSSSSF

-1599 IKRISEAIDRV
+1599 INRISEAIDRV
-1610 KVKAESA
+1610 KVKAESV
-1617 FKTLAKRNSAAADE
+1617 FKTLTKRNNAAAEE
-1631 ISLITQQ
+1631 ISLITDK
-1638 INTQNQAYTRYM
+1638 INTQNSAYTRYM

-1660 DWMDKVKNGTI
+1660 DWQNKVKNGTI

-1677 DEDLSDKIKDFQD
+1677 DEDLSDKIKDFQE

-1702 ADLHEEIAKLYQDR
+1702 ADLHEEIAKLYQDK
-1716 FENISNKYEGDLA
+1716 FDNTTNKYEGDLA
-1729 LLEHLSNTYKTGMD
+1729 LLEHLSNTYNKGLD
-1743 VLQAEGYKGSKV
+1743 VLQAKGYKGSKV
-1755 YYTALQ
+1755 YYKALEQ
-1761 KAEQESIA
+1761 AETESISI
-1769 TLKEELKSLI
+1769 LKSELKAQI
-1779 SAYSEAMASG
+1779 EAYSEAMNSG
-1789 EIESGSSAWYD
+1789 EIEKGSSAWYD
-1800 MQKAINGVKESIQ
+1800 MQKAINSTKESIQ
-1813 DAELSLLQYQKS
+1813 DAELSLLQYEKS

-1830 WEYFDYMENRIS
+1830 WEYFDYMEDRIS
-1842 NITDEADF
+1842 NITDEANF

-1856 NGKLFDD
+1856 NAKLFDD

-1883 VDMAQADQYA
+1883 VAMAQADQYA
-1893 KAIKELNAEI
+1893 EAIKELNAEI

-1954 LIDAYTDSLDS
+1954 LMDAYTDSLDS

-2002 ATIQKIQVDLSKAM
+2002 ATVQKLQVDLSKAI
-2016 EELQETEYDRYIT
+2016 EDLQDTQYDRYIT
-2029 DQKKLLDDLY
+2029 DQKKLFDDLY
-2039 NEYELSL
+2039 NEYEVIL
-2046 NARLDNVDAFLSD
+2046 NQRLDNVDALISE
-2059 MIDSINANSSS
+2059 MIDNINANSST
-2070 ISDTIQQE
+2070 ISDTIQQQ
-2078 CANVGYTLSETMNSI
+2078 CDNVGYTLTESMKSI
-2093 WTNDGGAFTVISKYG
+2093 WTNEGDAATIISKYG
-2108 DRFLTQNTSTL
+2108 DQFLTQNTSTL

-2126 AYTDAL
+2126 SYTDGL
-2132 IAKADAEAKAKAEA
+2132 IAKADAEAKAKEEA
-2146 TKKQTEASKPASQPS
+2146 TKKQTEAKKPASQPA
-2161 KPSNN
+2161 KPANS

-2171 SKPARTDKD
+2171 SNPTRTDKD

-2197 GNTRVSRLQAK
+2197 GNTRVSRLKAK

-2228 RSGAWVGRYQG
+2228 HSGAWVGRYQG

-2256 NAPKAETAWVNELG
+2256 HAKIDENAWVNELG

-2276 PSENA
+2276 PSKNA

-2308 SDFISNQM
+2308 SGFISKNLVGNSILSGIEPYM
-2316 LNAMP
+2316 HVNNNSVGEVTFNLP
-2321 ASENIGFN
+2321 N
-2329 VTNHTLENMNIN
+2329 VTNYEDFMNRARKDEKFEDMIQ
-2341 LPSVYNYEEFAN
+2341 SITID
-2353 RLVRDNKFRDFV
+2353 RLNGKSSLAKNK
-2365 AYMPSKRYSKTN
+2365 Y
-2377 HGSNRNGGHLAVHSG
+2377 
-2392 IAKTHPKW
+2392 KW

>member
-905 VTDIL
+905 VIDIL

-1024 YDLLSTSI
+1024 YDLLSSSI
-1032 QEAVGAYQ
+1032 QEAVGSYQ
-1040 NWLNAQSGSDY
+1040 NWLNAQNGSDY
-1051 GDMASDAVSA
+1051 GDMANDAVSA

-1074 VYGDFGSKK
+1074 VFGDFGSKK

-1119 NGAVDGLDIDKFLEN
+1119 NGAVDGLNIDKFLEN

-1215 SNLKIKMDVSDLSTT
+1215 SDLKIKMDVSDLSTT

-1519 AALVRGTALVTGG
+1519 AALVSGTALVTGG

-1554 SGGSSSSR
+1554 SSGSSSSK

-1584 SEKDFEETFDWIEIA
+1584 SEKDFEETFDWIEVA

-1610 KVKAESA
+1610 KVKAEST

-1677 DEDLSDKIKDFQD
+1677 DEDLSDKIKDFQE

-1813 DAELSLLQYQKS
+1813 DAELSLLQYEKS

-1830 WEYFDYMENRIS
+1830 WEYFDYMEDRIS

-1954 LIDAYTDSLDS
+1954 LMDAYMDSLDS

-2016 EELQETEYDRYIT
+2016 EELQETEYEQYIS
-2029 DQKKLLDDLY
+2029 DQKKLLDELY
-2039 NEYELSL
+2039 TEYETIL
-2046 NARLDNVDAFLSD
+2046 NARLDDVDALISD
-2059 MIDSINANSSS
+2059 MIDTINANSSS
-2070 ISDTIQQE
+2070 IGDTIQQE
-2078 CANVGYTLSETMNSI
+2078 CANVGYTLTESMNSI
-2093 WTNDGGAFTVISKYG
+2093 WTNEGGAFTVISKYG
-2108 DRFLTQNTSTL
+2108 EQFLSQNTSTL

-2161 KPSNN
+2161 KPS

-2256 NAPKAETAWVNELG
+2256 NAPKAENAWVNELG

-2308 SDFISNQM
+2308 SDFISKKLFSNGI
-2316 LNAMP
+2316 LSGIEP
-2321 ASENIGFN
+2321 YVN
-2329 VTNHTLENMNIN
+2329 VDNSKIEKVEFI
-2341 LPSVYNYEEFAN
+2341 LPNVQNYEDIMN
-2353 RLVRDNKFRDFV
+2353 RAKKDRKFEGMIQAMTVRRLTGGSALAHHK
-2365 AYMPSKRYSKTN
+2365 YS
-2377 HGSNRNGGHLAVHSG
+2377 
-2392 IAKTHPKW
+2392 W